1 MLKWAFHRQRNS
13 RAAHLQ
19 AEVAVQIHLVVLST
33 VDVAALVLALLNLSA
48 RAQVNCIIKT
58 VVI

>member
-1 MLKWAFHRQRNS
+1 MDPHRQRNS

-19 AEVAVQIHLVVLST
+19 AEVAVQIHLVVLSA
-33 VDVAALVLALLNLSA
+33 VDVTALVLTVLHLPAK
-48 RAQVNCIIKT
+48 AQVNCIIMT